1 MQPVMGRLDSICDA
15 KLHGRND
22 HSRHFCLSALTWC
35 VISCTC
41 IFMVFAS
48 VYFSRYSLFELG
60 LLPLI
65 QRVNPAPFHVY
76 FKKFESFEK
85 PKDIR
90 IVALVPFR
98 SHERTEILNCY
109 LQRNLLDNHGFLDQV
124 IFIPQTNN
132 TQSLEWLTSTV
143 KRTPLYQIS
152 EFSDDIQW
160 GGMDENVIFIKIDGD
175 TIFLEDHTIST
186 IVKTKLDHPDSLI
199 VSANVINQ
207 AALQAIHSHPGVALP
222 YLPELSS
229 SDQPQIPVTQDW
241 RATGLPAWEGP
252 ADFKVSKGYPPPSK
266 SHRWLPSADEN
277 GDRTPIGM
285 SMYGD
290 NGPELDD
297 WTIHAQQHY
306 SFLQHLED
314 GDLYRYKF
322 PMWVDPTDSLSPNF
336 LCLRADDPSIVKSII
351 QQDADK
357 LSLEVAQE
365 VLGSDRGT
373 IIDGKGL
380 AAHYSIEASS
390 WGLDS
395 TDILHRYRAY
405 AEEMICLDT
414 L

>member
-1 MQPVMGRLDSICDA
+1 
-15 KLHGRND
+15 
-22 HSRHFCLSALTWC
+22 
-35 VISCTC
+35 
-41 IFMVFAS
+41 
-48 VYFSRYSLFELG
+48 
-60 LLPLI
+60 
-65 QRVNPAPFHVY
+65 
-76 FKKFESFEK
+76 
-85 PKDIR
+85 
-90 IVALVPFR
+90 
-98 SHERTEILNCY
+98 
-109 LQRNLLDNHGFLDQV
+109 
-124 IFIPQTNN
+124 
-132 TQSLEWLTSTV
+132 
-143 KRTPLYQIS
+143 
-152 EFSDDIQW
+152 
-160 GGMDENVIFIKIDGD
+160 MDENVIFIKIDGD

-207 AALQAIHSHPGVALP
+207 AALQALHSHPGVALP

-241 RATGLPAWEGP
+241 RATDLPAWEGP
-252 ADFKVSKGYPPPSK
+252 ADFKVSKGYPPPSE

-336 LCLRADDPSIVKSII
+336 LCLRAGDPSIVKSII
-351 QQDADK
+351 QQDTDK

-405 AEEMICLDT
+405 AKEMICLDT
-414 L
+414 S